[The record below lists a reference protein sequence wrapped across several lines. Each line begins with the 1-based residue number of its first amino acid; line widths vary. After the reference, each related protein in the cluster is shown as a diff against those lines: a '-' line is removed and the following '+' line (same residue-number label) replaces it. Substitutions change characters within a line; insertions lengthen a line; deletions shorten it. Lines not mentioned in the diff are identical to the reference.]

1 MRNEPQDAAR
11 AHWCPGRWAGCGRLR
26 YGSPRSFS
34 VLGFLT
40 PPASEVSWV
49 SFAVMYPP
57 PPPAPHRD
65 FISVTLSL
73 GESYDNSKSRRRRSC
88 WRVRRGP
95 GRGHPAVGSVQLEP
109 GPWRPGLFQLVEVP
123 CRVWFSQLGFR
134 YCWVPCLKPGVSG
147 GPWLRGTGPACMV
160 RCMVR
165 STPEPGH
172 GNFRSFS
179 QLHIRLNRWCTAVA
193 TYKLVCS
200 VTPGAAPAM

>member
-11 AHWCPGRWAGCGRLR
+11 AHWCLGRWAGCGRLR

-40 PPASEVSWV
+40 PPASEVSWA
-49 SFAVMYPP
+49 SLAVMYPP

-109 GPWRPGLFQLVEVP
+109 GPWRPGLFQLVEVLLT
-123 CRVWFSQLGFR
+123 RLVLAA
-134 YCWVPCLKPGVSG
+134 WVPVLL
-147 GPWLRGTGPACMV
+147 GPQSKA
-160 RCMVR
+160 RCFWW
-165 STPEPGH
+165 SLAEGH
-172 GNFRSFS
+172 GSSMYGQMHGSVDARARAWGFQEFFS
-179 QLHIRLNRWCTAVA
+179 IA
-193 TYKLVCS
+193 CS
-200 VTPGAAPAM
+200 TQQMVYSCCHV